1 MTIDK
6 SWMTVRNRLSHEYR
20 VGVCLFLQR
29 AAQYVNENREIIC
42 PCNNCLNH
50 LLQPLPLVELH
61 LVQHGIQ
68 LSYKVWDYH
77 GEKHDHPSAE
87 KEVILD
93 GGVHDEMVD
102 ILADISGHVEIGESS
117 EPIQE
122 GNDQNK
128 NLDEIFK
135 QMEKELYPGCKSFSA
150 LNFLVKLMH
159 VKLLNKWSEKYFD
172 MLLGL
177 MKKAFPF
184 AILPNSHYEAKSKVS
199 DIGLGYEIIHVCQH
213 DCALFWKENADLNNC
228 PICGESLWVNKRT
241 KGKKVPKKVVRY
253 FPLTPRLKRLF
264 SSRHTALDMRWHD
277 FERPKENGVLRHP
290 ADGQAWKT
298 FDKNYPAFAMDPRN
312 VQLGL
317 ATDDFNPFGNMS
329 TTYSMWPVML
339 VIYNMPPWKCMKSNN
354 LILSLLIPGP
364 KSPGQDIDVYLRPL
378 VEELKQLWEQGVHTR
393 DAVTGDNFLMG
404 AAVMWTINDYP
415 AYAMMSGRSTKG
427 YKACPT
433 CNEETPSKKIRS
445 KIAYIG
451 YRRFLPRDDEM
462 RNSKKFDGQIER
474 RGPPRKL
481 TTENI
486 LA

>member
-6 SWMTVRNRLSHEYR
+6 SWMTVRNRLSREYR
-20 VGVCLFLQR
+20 VGVRLFLQR
-29 AAQYVNENREIIC
+29 AAQYANENREIRC
-42 PCNNCLNH
+42 SCNNCLNH

-77 GEKHDHPSAE
+77 GKKHDHPSAE
-87 KEVILD
+87 QEVILD

-135 QMEKELYPGCKSFSA
+135 KMEKELYPGCESFSA

-159 VKLLNKWSEKYFD
+159 VKVLNKWSEKSFY

-184 AILPNSHYEAKSKVS
+184 AILPNSHYEAKSKLS

-213 DCALFWKENADLNNC
+213 DCALFWKENADLNRC
-228 PICGESLWVNKRT
+228 PICGESRWVNKST
-241 KGKKVPKKVVRY
+241 KGKKVPKKVMRY

-312 VQLGL
+312 MRLGL
-317 ATDDFNPFGNMS
+317 ATDGLNPFGNMS
-329 TTYSMWPVML
+329 TTYNMWPVML

-364 KSPGQDIDVYLRPL
+364 KSPGKDIDVYLRPL
-378 VEELKQLWEQGVHTR
+378 VEELK
-393 DAVTGDNFLMG
+393 
-404 AAVMWTINDYP
+404 
-415 AYAMMSGRSTKG
+415 
-427 YKACPT
+427 
-433 CNEETPSKKIRS
+433 
-445 KIAYIG
+445 
-451 YRRFLPRDDEM
+451 
-462 RNSKKFDGQIER
+462 
-474 RGPPRKL
+474 
-481 TTENI
+481 
-486 LA
+486 